1 MRQDLLIV
9 LDSAKPLR
17 GVKFHTAHEMEP
29 EIAKDAK
36 IVSAAYG
43 NSVDNQIRGNRRQQS
58 TVWIMTD
65 KGLYVFRRGM
75 LKNARSLNFLPIHLI
90 SGIAIKN
97 SLMGKVQIG
106 IGSVQGR
113 ENLLGVDRA
122 TAEQFVAK
130 AKTVISSVGSGLST
144 SAAAGVGALS
154 LNHSEHIG
162 DFIEFMQE
170 DLEDRNKESD
180 GGDFD
185 SGE

>member
-1 MRQDLLIV
+1 
-9 LDSAKPLR
+9 LDSAKPIK
-17 GVKFHTAHEMEP
+17 GVKFHTVHEIEP
-29 EIAKDAK
+29 EIPKDAK
-36 IVSAAYG
+36 IISAAYG

-97 SLMGKVQIG
+97 SLMGKAQIG

-122 TAEQFVAK
+122 TAEQFISK
-130 AKTVISSVGSGLST
+130 AKMAISGVGTGLGAT
-144 SAAAGVGALS
+144 GAAAGVGALAA
-154 LNHSEHIG
+154 NRFGH
-162 DFIEFMQE
+162 FE
-170 DLEDRNKESD
+170 DLGELLKDEIDESNQESD
-180 GGDFD
+180 AEDFD
-185 SGE
+185 FGE